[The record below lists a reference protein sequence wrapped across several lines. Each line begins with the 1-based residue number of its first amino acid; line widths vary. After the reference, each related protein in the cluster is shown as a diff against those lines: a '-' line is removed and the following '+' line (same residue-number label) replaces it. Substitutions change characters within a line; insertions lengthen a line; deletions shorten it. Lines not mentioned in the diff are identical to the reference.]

1 MVKDRIASAMSSRLS
16 NFLIEQGA
24 ETLAEVEK
32 KGTAFFD
39 AKDIFSSGLTAVLN
53 IGAAA
58 TF

>member
-1 MVKDRIASAMSSRLS
+1 MVKDRIASSSRLS